1 MAGREGDS
9 MNTIADPLLH
19 AERMHAGRP
28 AVTDDGR
35 GGRTLTYAE
44 LADRVRRVATAI
56 AERTEPGDR
65 VALLAANSGQYLE
78 LYVAVPAAGRVL
90 VPLNTRWA
98 DPELIYAL
106 DDSGT
111 RLLITDREPGA
122 LAQHADQVLAAG
134 DELEA
139 LIDAA
144 SPAPD
149 FGAGVTEQD
158 LAGLFYTGGT
168 TGRSKGVMLTHR
180 NLIANTIHTR
190 VAQPTRT
197 DDVYLVMAPM
207 FHAAGSVSILD
218 SIWNG
223 AHQVILPVFD
233 PGRSLDLIERY
244 RVTTTLGVPT
254 MLAAQVEEQL
264 TRPRDVSSLRTYGRG
279 GSPIAGEVVRRA
291 AEVFPTTEQ
300 IELYGA
306 TELSPLVTAFPHHE
320 RAVGTE
326 RVRSCGRPIM
336 GVAVRIAGADD
347 RELPAGEVG
356 EILVRGPNVMAGYWN
371 KPEETAAVL
380 RDGWY
385 RTGDVG
391 RLDEDGYLYVL
402 DRSKDMIITGGENV
416 YSTEVEEALYGHPA
430 VLEVTVFGIPDETWG
445 EAVHAVVVPRAEGL
459 TADELIEHCRGVIAG
474 YKVPRSIEFRT
485 EPLPKS
491 GPGKVLKREL
501 RARYWGRAATR

>member
-1 MAGREGDS
+1 

-19 AERMHAGRP
+19 AERQHAGRP
-28 AVTDDGR
+28 AITDEGR
-35 GGRTLTYAE
+35 GGRTITYTE
-44 LADRVRRVATAI
+44 LADRVRRLATVI

-65 VALLAANSGQYLE
+65 VAVLAANSAQYVE
-78 LYVAVPAAGRVL
+78 LYVAVPASGRIF

-106 DDSGT
+106 DDSTT
-111 RLLITDREPGA
+111 RLLIIDRDPGE
-122 LAQHADQVLAAG
+122 LAQHADQVMAVG
-134 DELEA
+134 DELDA
-139 LIDAA
+139 LIAAA
-144 SPAPD
+144 SPSSD
-149 FGAGVTEQD
+149 LGAGVTEND
-158 LAGLFYTGGT
+158 VAGLFYTGGT

-190 VAQPTRT
+190 VAQPTRP

-207 FHAAGSVSILD
+207 FHAAGSLSILD
-218 SIWNG
+218 CIWTG
-223 AHQVILPVFD
+223 AHQVILPAFE
-233 PGRSLDLIERY
+233 PGLSLDLIERHL
-244 RVTTTLGVPT
+244 VTTTLGVPT

-264 TRPRDVSSLRTYGRG
+264 ARPRDVSSLRVYGHG

-291 AEVFPTTEQ
+291 AKAFPSTEQ

-306 TELSPLVTAFPHHE
+306 TELSPLVSAFPHHE
-320 RAVGTE
+320 RTLDTD
-326 RVRSCGRPIM
+326 RLRSCGRPVM
-336 GVAVRIAGADD
+336 GVAVRLAGGDD
-347 RELPAGEVG
+347 QELPAGEVG

-391 RLDEDGYLYVL
+391 RLDEEGYLYVL

-416 YSTEVEEALYGHPA
+416 YSTEVEEVLYRHEG

-445 EAVHAVVVPRAEGL
+445 EVVHAVVVPRSEGL
-459 TADELIEHCRGVIAG
+459 TAAELLDHCRSAIAG
-474 YKVPRSIEFRT
+474 YKVPRSIEFRA
-485 EPLPKS
+485 EALPKS

-501 RARYWGRAATR
+501 RAPYWERAPTP